1 MRIQGE
7 NFTWEGLSFPLES
20 MTEFLLTFK
29 DSKSK
34 SAQKKHINRSIPSLL
49 RLHYIIFK
57 I

>member
-1 MRIQGE
+1 MRIQGQ